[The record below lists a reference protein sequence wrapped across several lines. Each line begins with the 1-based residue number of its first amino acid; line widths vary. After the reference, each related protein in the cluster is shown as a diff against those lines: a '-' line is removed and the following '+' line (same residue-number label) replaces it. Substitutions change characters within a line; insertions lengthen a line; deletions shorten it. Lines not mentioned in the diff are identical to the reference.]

1 MLVIVPHMFI
11 HDPYADYEYFVL
23 SYVFTCNLDE
33 FPQRGDYGNESP
45 TRNPIVWWLRCLSFQ
60 TTGYPN
66 AFLMPFSAL
75 ILPLVYYLGY
85 YLTNDRLIGTMSMFA
100 MIFNPYYYNW
110 TTTGTYDQIWAFL
123 LLLSIVLIYK
133 STGKSFV
140 SYLIA
145 ILAKTNALLYFP
157 LWLYSVKVIKN
168 DWETITLSFCIIA
181 LLATGVIYFGY
192 AEKAIGNSIGFFP
205 ENLEKAAV
213 RNISLFW
220 PIIPLLLGLLVW
232 NNAFKAKNP
241 PGNKKLV
248 AVWIIAIFVMT
259 PLIHIF
265 TNQLT
270 FPYRYVPLAAFIS
283 ILISQVIVE
292 TGTFRKENLERLRR
306 VSL

>member
-11 HDPYADYEYFVL
+11 HDTYADYEITIL
-23 SYVFTCNLDE
+23 PYVFGCSLDE
-33 FPQRGDYGNESP
+33 FPQRGLAGDESP
-45 TRNPIVWWLRCLSFQ
+45 TRNPIAWWLRCLSFQ
-60 TTGYPN
+60 IIGYPN
-66 AFLMPFSAL
+66 ALLMPFSAL
-75 ILPLVYYLGY
+75 IIPLVYYLGY

-100 MIFNPYYYNW
+100 MVFNPYYYNW
-110 TTTGTYDQIWAFL
+110 TTTGTYDQIWSFF
-123 LLLSIVLIYK
+123 LLLSIILLYK

-157 LWLYSVKVIKN
+157 LWLYSVKKIRD
-168 DWETITLSFCIIA
+168 DWEGMIFAFCIMALIA
-181 LLATGVIYFGY
+181 SAVIYFGY
-192 AEKAIGNSIGFFP
+192 AEKAIGSSIGFFP

-232 NNAFKAKNP
+232 NNAFKAVDAPK
-241 PGNKKLV
+241 NKKLV
-248 AVWIIAIFVMT
+248 AIWIITIFIMT

-265 TNQLT
+265 SNQLT
-270 FPYRYVPLAAFIS
+270 FPYRYVPLAAFMS

-292 TGTFRKENLERLRR
+292 TGTFRKENLARLK
-306 VSL
+306 LKQT